1 MAIANCCRNSA
12 TRALGSHRQSQTWAP
27 HLDAVRVER
36 VWSAGGVVRVAA
48 CTRELTVAC
57 PDCGRGSVRVH
68 SRYSRTLA
76 DVAAGGRPVLV
87 SLTVR
92 RLFCDAPR
100 CGRRTFAEQV
110 KGLTVRYQRRSP
122 LLQQLVEM
130 AAVLLAGR
138 GGARLLRILKTP
150 LSRTSVLFHL
160 MRMRLPSTVTPR
172 VLGVDDFALYA
183 DVYGTLLVDADTRLP
198 IELWAGRDAEQVAGW
213 LRSHPGVQVVCR
225 DGSLVYRQGITDGAP
240 DAVQVSDRFHLWQGL
255 SKRVS
260 DIAAAHRGC
269 LPAAVPEPEPTLPPP
284 TDRSV
289 TADTPARRHAK
300 RLFEAVHAVSDSGR
314 SLSAM
319 ARELGLNRRTV
330 AKYARAA
337 CWQECVRRIPPRRST
352 SLDPYLEYLRQRWE
366 EGEHTATVL
375 HQEITAK
382 GYAGHYQRVKM
393 AIAPLRR
400 GMPIATPRERPPS
413 PRQVARWITTAPNR
427 RGLHAT
433 EALRRLF
440 DHCPELD
447 RTHDL
452 ARQFAAML
460 DARDAALLPDWL
472 EQLEASRLPALA
484 GLAKALR
491 EDHAAV
497 VQGITT
503 PFNSGVNEGRITDL
517 KLQKRIMAG
526 RAGVPLL
533 RQRVILMAH
542 LRRRYP

>member
-1 MAIANCCRNSA
+1 MVGECDDLVR
-12 TRALGSHRQSQTWAP
+12 TVAP
-27 HLDAVRVER
+27 HLDAVQVER

-48 CTRELTVAC
+48 RTRELAVVC
-57 PDCGRGSVRVH
+57 PDCGLGSTRVH
-68 SRYSRTLA
+68 SRYWRVLA
-76 DVAAGGRPVLV
+76 DVAIGGRPVLV
-87 SLTVR
+87 RLSVR
-92 RLFCDAPR
+92 RLFCDAPG

-110 KGLTVRYQRRSP
+110 EGLTVRYQRRSP
-122 LLQQLVEM
+122 LLQDLVE
-130 AAVLLAGR
+130 AAGVLLAGR
-138 GGARLLRILKTP
+138 GGARLLHILKAP
-150 LSRTSVLFHL
+150 LSRTSVLFHV
-160 MRMRLPSTVTPR
+160 MRMPLPSAPTPR

-198 IELWAGRDAEQVAGW
+198 IELWAGRDAEQLAAW
-213 LRSHPGVQVVCR
+213 LRDHAGVEVVCR
-225 DGSLVYRQGITDGAP
+225 DGSLTYRQGITDGAP
-240 DAVQVSDRFHLWQGL
+240 AAVQVSDRFHLWQGL

-269 LPAAVPEPEPTLPPP
+269 LSAAVPEPESAAPP
-284 TDRSV
+284 TPPAERSEV
-289 TADTPARRHAK
+289 ADTRARRHAK
-300 RLFEAVHAVSDSGR
+300 RLFEAVHAVTGTGR

-337 CWQECVRRIPPRRST
+337 TWQECVRRTPPRRST
-352 SLDPYLEYLRQRWE
+352 SLDPYLEYLRQRWD

-375 HQEITAK
+375 HREITAK
-382 GYAGHYQRVKM
+382 GYQGHYQRVKM

-400 GMPIATPRERPPS
+400 GLPIDTPHERPPS
-413 PRQVARWITTAPNR
+413 PRQVARWITTTPSR

-433 EALRRLF
+433 DALRRLLE
-440 DHCPELD
+440 HCPELD
-447 RTHDL
+447 RTHGL
-452 ARQFAAML
+452 VRQFAAML
-460 DARDAALLPDWL
+460 DAHDAAPLPGWL
-472 EQLEASRLPALA
+472 EQLTASRLPALS

-491 EDHAAV
+491 EDQAAV

-533 RQRVILMAH
+533 RQRVVLMAH
-542 LRRRYP
+542 LRRRYR

>member
-1 MAIANCCRNSA
+1 MS
-12 TRALGSHRQSQTWAP
+12 P

-36 VWSAGGVVRVAA
+36 VWVAGGVVRIAA

-57 PDCGRGSVRVH
+57 PDCGRGSARVH
-68 SRYSRTLA
+68 SRYCRTLA
-76 DVAAGGRPVLV
+76 DVAVGGRPVLIEL
-87 SLTVR
+87 SVR
-92 RLFCDAPR
+92 RLFCDSPI

-110 KGLTVRYQRRSP
+110 EGLTVRYQRRSP
-122 LLQQLVEM
+122 LLQHLVEM
-130 AAVLLAGR
+130 AGVLLAGR
-138 GGARLLRILKTP
+138 GGARLLQILKVP

-160 MRMRLPSTVTPR
+160 MRLPLPSAATPR

-198 IELWAGRDAEQVAGW
+198 IELWAGRDAEQLAAW
-213 LRSHPGVQVVCR
+213 LRMHPGVEVVCR

-255 SKRVS
+255 SKRVG

-269 LPAAVPEPEPTLPPP
+269 LPAAVPEPEPAPPP
-284 TDRSV
+284 ATPAGPSDQ
-289 TADTPARRHAK
+289 ADTPARRHAK
-300 RLFEAVHAVSDSGR
+300 RLFEAVHAVTDTGR
-314 SLSAM
+314 SLSAA

-330 AKYARAA
+330 GKYARAA
-337 CWQECVRRIPPRRST
+337 TWQECVRTTRPRRPT
-352 SLDPYLEYLRQRWE
+352 SLNPYLEYLRQRWE

-375 HQEITAK
+375 HQKLVAK
-382 GYAGHYQRVKM
+382 GYRGHYQRIKM
-393 AIAPLRR
+393 AVAPLRR
-400 GMPIATPRERPPS
+400 GLPINTPRERPPS
-413 PRQVARWITTAPNR
+413 PWEVARWITTAPSR
-427 RGLHAT
+427 RGLHAA
-433 EALRRLF
+433 EGLRRLLE
-440 DHCPELD
+440 HCPELD

-452 ARQFAAML
+452 VRQFAAML
-460 DARDAALLPDWL
+460 DARDAAPLPDWL
-472 EQLEASRLPALA
+472 EQLTTARLPALA
-484 GLAKALR
+484 GLAKAIR
-491 EDHAAV
+491 EDRPAV

-533 RQRVILMAH
+533 RHRVILMAL